1 MQRLENKPALR
12 NIHWGKKFLLN
23 PFKCFFEELHWVY
36 VKVSFRCSKHQR
48 GWQWCWC
55 ISRELSGDVL
65 LFWTGT
71 SLQGC
76 VNNQRL
82 ASFSFRACFVC
93 LVWTAKCFEFNLEET
108 IKEKVVVGVMGYNV
122 SNSWNESEGE
132 KAISFPQLNSPPI
145 GEEKLDDLVTR
156 VMRSFSQINSP
167 LWNGVCVCAVIHSS
181 SEMLNTHRWIKK
193 AFYYP
198 SDNHYRH
205 NLTSQTDIIF
215 HFTQV
220 QIPLCKQI
228 LVNDH
233 AS

>member
-1 MQRLENKPALR
+1 MWRWVLDVP
-12 NIHWGKKFLLN
+12 NIRDAHSDVDVLAEW
-23 PFKCFFEELHWVY
+23 
-36 VKVSFRCSKHQR
+36 
-48 GWQWCWC
+48 
-55 ISRELSGDVL
+55 SGDVL

-76 VNNQRL
+76 VNSQRL
-82 ASFSFRACFVC
+82 ASFSFRAWFVC

-132 KAISFPQLNSPPI
+132 KAISFPHLHSPPI

-167 LWNGVCVCAVIHSS
+167 LWKGVCVCAVIHCS
-181 SEMLNTHRWIKK
+181 SEMLNTHRWIKRVS
-193 AFYYP
+193 YYL

-205 NLTSQTDIIF
+205 NLTS
-215 HFTQV
+215 
-220 QIPLCKQI
+220 
-228 LVNDH
+228 
-233 AS
+233 